1 MVWSLPDT
9 PANCEQFGRSSHGTG
24 DGAWPQRRAVCLMDT
39 YTHLIRAAEFGD
51 YLTGELSFAKPLMK
65 AVADDLLTIFD

>member
-1 MVWSLPDT
+1 
-9 PANCEQFGRSSHGTG
+9 
-24 DGAWPQRRAVCLMDT
+24 MDT